1 MLWNYNTIS
10 SLLYPNRSYCY
21 LSIVFTT
28 HSLILLITTHP
39 VNSSYQPPVL
49 SLFISYL
56 HSLSCSLSH
65 SPIITPVFNKH
76 PKGRTD
82 ASPVPESPSPSQP
95 PHTPRFAQNSHNPS
109 PRYRTTRPQTA
120 PPTLQSSSLP
130 HLLPETHHLPVAG
143 VSAHAVFRTN
153 HVVHVEGTPHDQT
166 ANVHHVVDRLHVP
179 NADGAIRGVAVTRVY
194 GIPPGLDL
202 RASSMSRPP
211 VFVFGSVCEEKERKL
226 PTGCGCLRGCSDA

>member
-1 MLWNYNTIS
+1 MMR
-10 SLLYPNRSYCY
+10 LYCNS
-21 LSIVFTT
+21 TT
-28 HSLILLITTHP
+28 
-39 VNSSYQPPVL
+39 
-49 SLFISYL
+49 
-56 HSLSCSLSH
+56 SH
-65 SPIITPVFNKH
+65 NNNAKQYVFNKH
-76 PKGRTD
+76 IKGRTD

-95 PHTPRFAQNSHNPS
+95 PHTPRFAQNSRNPS

>member
-1 MLWNYNTIS
+1 MQIYRLFHLCNTRFSLPQFS
-10 SLLYPNRSYCY
+10 SA
-21 LSIVFTT
+21 TK
-28 HSLILLITTHP
+28 
-39 VNSSYQPPVL
+39 QPFV
-49 SLFISYL
+49 
-56 HSLSCSLSH
+56 
-65 SPIITPVFNKH
+65 
-76 PKGRTD
+76 
-82 ASPVPESPSPSQP
+82 PSP
-95 PHTPRFAQNSHNPS
+95 HTIRIDGSRKSTSFPRNTERFLASA
-109 PRYRTTRPQTA
+109 TTLP
-120 PPTLQSSSLP
+120 SSSLP